1 MANNIDKKEPVA
13 ICDQSKI
20 YVTKCDNHELAGN
33 IEPLIKVI
41 RGQQV
46 MLDKD
51 LATLYG
57 VETRVLNQTVK
68 RNIERFPDD
77 FRFELS
83 REECLRSQIVI
94 SNGRGGNRYST
105 YAFTEQGVAML
116 SSVLRSQTAIEVNIQ
131 IMRAFVSMRHF
142 MVSNAS
148 VFSRLETMEYHQ
160 LEILQHQQD
169 TDKHIEATNKRI
181 DEVFRRLDEGNAKP
195 KQGVFYRTIFWKGT
209 KQKLVMR
216 FCAILILSVISILN
230 SLELKSQT
238 VVNILSNGYKLER
251 CLFLHG
257 KKIGVYNKKG
267 RLIKLS
273 TDDKT
278 RQKIFLN
285 QSNSL
290 TDYGIKLKYPEVIYK
305 DACVIAD
312 ILSSYDPSEI
322 LSFTKPIGEQK
333 KISIQNINKYYT
345 YLDASIDY
353 VLSIEIIVKDC
364 LITQYSY
371 TYKPNM
377 SDAIISYTCVFTY
390 DKNNRVVKLKKEY
403 RKHYETIEF
412 IYETK

>member
-20 YVTKCDNHELAGN
+20 DVTKCDNHELAGN

-142 MVSNAS
+142 MVNNAS
-148 VFSRLETMEYHQ
+148 MFSRLETIEYHQ
-160 LEILQHQQD
+160 LEMQQHQQE
-169 TDKHIEATNKRI
+169 TDKRI

-195 KQGVFYRTIFWKGT
+195 KQGVFYNGQIYDAYTFVSDLIKSAKKRIVLIDNYVDETVLTLLDKRDNNVSAIIYTQQISRQFQLDIDRHNAQYAPIDVET
-209 KQKLVMR
+209 FRLSHDR
-216 FCAILILSVISILN
+216 FLCIDDDVYHIGASIKDL
-230 SLELKSQT
+230 
-238 VVNILSNGYKLER
+238 
-251 CLFLHG
+251 G
-257 KKIGVYNKKG
+257 KKWFGFSKM
-267 RLIKLS
+267 
-273 TDDKT
+273 
-278 RQKIFLN
+278 
-285 QSNSL
+285 
-290 TDYGIKLKYPEVIYK
+290 
-305 DACVIAD
+305 
-312 ILSSYDPSEI
+312 EI
-322 LSFTKPIGEQK
+322 LTPDELVER
-333 KISIQNINKYYT
+333 INR
-345 YLDASIDY
+345 
-353 VLSIEIIVKDC
+353 E
-364 LITQYSY
+364 
-371 TYKPNM
+371 
-377 SDAIISYTCVFTY
+377 
-390 DKNNRVVKLKKEY
+390 
-403 RKHYETIEF
+403 
-412 IYETK
+412 

>member
-20 YVTKCDNHELAGN
+20 DVTKCDNHELAGN

-105 YAFTEQGVAML
+105 YAFTEQDVAML

-142 MVSNAS
+142 MVNNAS
-148 VFSRLETMEYHQ
+148 MFSRLETIEYHQ

-169 TDKHIEATNKRI
+169 TDKHLQESDKRI
-181 DEVFRRLDEGNAKP
+181 EEVFRRLDEGNAKP
-195 KQGVFYRTIFWKGT
+195 KQGVFYNGQIYDAYTFVSDLIKSAKKRIVLIDNYVDETVLTLLDKRAEGVSAVIYTQQINRQFQLDIDRHNAQYAPIDVET
-209 KQKLVMR
+209 FRLSHDR
-216 FCAILILSVISILN
+216 FLCIDDDVYHIGASIKDL
-230 SLELKSQT
+230 
-238 VVNILSNGYKLER
+238 
-251 CLFLHG
+251 G
-257 KKIGVYNKKG
+257 KKWFGFSKM
-267 RLIKLS
+267 
-273 TDDKT
+273 
-278 RQKIFLN
+278 
-285 QSNSL
+285 
-290 TDYGIKLKYPEVIYK
+290 
-305 DACVIAD
+305 
-312 ILSSYDPSEI
+312 EI
-322 LSFTKPIGEQK
+322 LTPDELVER
-333 KISIQNINKYYT
+333 IN
-345 YLDASIDY
+345 
-353 VLSIEIIVKDC
+353 
-364 LITQYSY
+364 
-371 TYKPNM
+371 
-377 SDAIISYTCVFTY
+377 
-390 DKNNRVVKLKKEY
+390 RG
-403 RKHYETIEF
+403 
-412 IYETK
+412 